1 MKTFLRD
8 NVSLDYHLILEDRKT
23 ISATV
28 FPSSEVLVKAPLD
41 ATVPVIEKF
50 LYRKLRWLLKQKRYF
65 AQFGPVRKKRFVSGE
80 TFQYRGKSYKLLL
93 HGDSDASRVTLQHGV
108 LNVFIKGDKS
118 SVGIQRFVNEW
129 YLNRARAVF
138 SHRLALCFKMFDYP
152 SMPALAVRR
161 MNRRWGSYQQRSNQI
176 ILNLELIRAATRY
189 IDYVIV
195 HELCHI
201 SHRKHS
207 REFYQLLET
216 KLPDWRR
223 LKAELELRLPG

>member
-1 MKTFLRD
+1 MRITEFCTRRVGHSFRKR
-8 NVSLDYHLILEDRKT
+8 LIHIPDGTTNLIHPRNISEDT
-23 ISATV
+23 
-28 FPSSEVLVKAPLD
+28 
-41 ATVPVIEKF
+41 
-50 LYRKLRWLLKQKRYF
+50 
-65 AQFGPVRKKRFVSGE
+65 
-80 TFQYRGKSYKLLL
+80 
-93 HGDSDASRVTLQHGV
+93 
-108 LNVFIKGDKS
+108 
-118 SVGIQRFVNEW
+118 
-129 YLNRARAVF
+129 
-138 SHRLALCFKMFDYP
+138 